1 MKTILAAA
9 LLLAG
14 TFAISAQKTNDAIQ
28 KQIKS
33 LHAEKSIYLSYDGN
47 ASKLMGVASNFD
59 DSETRTAG
67 VQAMNFAMAA
77 FYQGQQLTSAPD
89 TINFTFWPMSKKPR
103 FATTGAWVVDLAGGA
118 LNLGDYRY
126 AAKPSENMEY
136 LNFKISRTDLA
147 KIASANSPVKFHL
160 AGQNFTFTSDQL
172 QLLRNFLA
180 VTDSKRIDLRRHAL
194 GRIRTYNQRIMSPLL

>member
-1 MKTILAAA
+1 MKTVIAAA

-14 TFAISAQKTNDAIQ
+14 TLSISAQKSNDAIQ

-59 DSETRTAG
+59 DSGMKAAG
-67 VQAMNFAMAA
+67 IQAMNFAMAV
-77 FYQGQQLTSAPD
+77 FYQGQQLTASPD

-103 FATTGAWVVDLAGGA
+103 FATTGAWVVDLPGGA

-136 LNFKISRTDLA
+136 LNFKISRADLA
-147 KIASANSPVKFHL
+147 KIAASSAPVKFHL
-160 AGQNFTFTSDQL
+160 AGQNFSFTSEQL

-180 VTDSKRIDLRRHAL
+180 VSDSK
-194 GRIRTYNQRIMSPLL
+194 

>member
-1 MKTILAAA
+1 MKSILAVV

-14 TFAISAQKTNDAIQ
+14 TFAVTAQKSNDAVQ

-59 DSETRTAG
+59 DSETRAAG
-67 VQAMNFAMAA
+67 IQAMNFAMAV
-77 FYQGQQLTSAPD
+77 FYQGQQITDAPD
-89 TINFTFWPMSKKPR
+89 TVNFTFWPMSKKPR
-103 FATTGAWVVDLAGGA
+103 FATTGAWVVDLPSGSM
-118 LNLGDYRY
+118 NLGDYRY

-136 LNFKISRTDLA
+136 LNFKMSRADLT
-147 KIASANSPVKFHL
+147 KIAAANSPVKFHL
-160 AGQNFTFTSDQL
+160 AGQSFSFTSDQL

-180 VTDSKRIDLRRHAL
+180 VSDSK
-194 GRIRTYNQRIMSPLL
+194 